1 MLRAL
6 ALKGAE
12 TKRKND
18 TSKIYDPFTGYSMAD
33 CDCTFC
39 LYYGG
44 KRAGCKA
51 SKCCCEEEWT
61 EAMAKEGLPAYG

>member
-1 MLRAL
+1 M
-6 ALKGAE
+6 
-12 TKRKND
+12 KRRDN
-18 TSKIYDPFTGYSMAD
+18 TRIYNRFTGYTLAD
-33 CDCTFC
+33 CDCKFC

-61 EAMAKEGLPAYG
+61 EAVEKEGLPAYG